1 MPNLSTSKRLLL
13 VTAIST
19 ALAACASTG
28 PQSVST
34 VQAVPAIDAS
44 RYTGKWYEVARLP
57 NRFQDQCAGNVTATY
72 EQDGRGGLSV
82 INQCLTENGKT
93 ERAVGRA
100 RRISETEGKL
110 KVSFLPSLLS
120 RLSWLPFGWGDY
132 WILDLPSDYSHA
144 LVGSPDK
151 KFLWVLS
158 RNPRINEPLYF
169 RLLQKA
175 AEMGYDTEAIERT
188 PQGVAIKTASR

>member
-1 MPNLSTSKRLLL
+1 MRKSNSPAQLL
-13 VTAIST
+13 AC
-19 ALAACASTG
+19 LAVSSVLAGCASTSQ
-28 PQSVST
+28 QSVAAL
-34 VQAVPAIDAS
+34 QAVPAIDAS

-82 INQCLTENGKT
+82 LNQCLTASGTT
-93 ERAVGRA
+93 EQALGRA
-100 RRISETEGKL
+100 RRTSDTEGKL

-120 RLSWLPFGWGDY
+120 RLDWLPFGWGDY

-158 RNPRINEPLYF
+158 RNPDIEEPVFF
-169 RLLQKA
+169 RLMQKA
-175 AEMGYDTEAIERT
+175 ADMGYNTGAIERT
-188 PQGVAIKTASR
+188 PQGVTVKTASK